1 MTSGKSFQVTPYG
14 QNRYN
19 ITQPVDFEVGVNYS
33 GALMAIAGADGE
45 LAEAELQWYIDE
57 QEMLLVESEEKKEY
71 IEALRQFD
79 WKNAN
84 VEELLTGLKYDFPLN
99 FRRSMLYQAIKM
111 CRADGNYH
119 EKEKASVAKAAEIL
133 GIERSVA
140 ASLESLAEMEDS
152 ADRLRVALFET
163 EV

>member
-1 MTSGKSFQVTPYG
+1 M
-14 QNRYN
+14 
-19 ITQPVDFEVGVNYS
+19 
-33 GALMAIAGADGE
+33 
-45 LAEAELQWYIDE
+45 
-57 QEMLLVESEEKKEY
+57 KKEY